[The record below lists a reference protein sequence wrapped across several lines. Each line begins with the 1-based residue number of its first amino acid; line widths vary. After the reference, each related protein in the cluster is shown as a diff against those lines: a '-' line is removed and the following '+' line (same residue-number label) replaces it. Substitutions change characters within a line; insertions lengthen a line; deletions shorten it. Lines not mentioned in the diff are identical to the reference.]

1 MRVWSAQSRHRSLC
15 LSVDSFSFLSRE
27 VHTPGV
33 PIAEHALSSTIAP
46 LALDVQNCQPV
57 HWRTRLIRGARIMW
71 NKDEVK
77 GAAKQVKGKAEQTLG
92 RLKDDGQLEGKG
104 QDDEIDGR
112 IQQKAGEARR
122 AVGDS
127 IEKIGKAI
135 KR

>member
-1 MRVWSAQSRHRSLC
+1 
-15 LSVDSFSFLSRE
+15 
-27 VHTPGV
+27 
-33 PIAEHALSSTIAP
+33 
-46 LALDVQNCQPV
+46 
-57 HWRTRLIRGARIMW
+57 MW